1 MKIKCPRCKSKLEV
15 DAIGDFVSCF
25 HCSLEFT
32 VDEPTVEEPTVEEP
46 TIEGPT
52 IEGPTVE
59 EPMVDEPVVIL
70 DQPKKRKSIWLILTN
85 FRWSKIKWFK
95 LFVRGFVMLVVTF
108 VILMS
113 IVGWWLI
120 QKKVLTLPDSPVDGV
135 SYTNMLLNAV
145 GSTGLVI
152 FNLAVIAVLVLFF
165 VNIILWIFLPL
176 MVYSI
181 KQNIEE
187 AVRELKNLK
196 N

>member
-32 VDEPTVEEPTVEEP
+32 VDEPTVEVST
-46 TIEGPT
+46 
-52 IEGPTVE
+52 
-59 EPMVDEPVVIL
+59 VDEPVVIL
-70 DQPKKRKSIWLILTN
+70 DEPKKRKSIWLILTN

-108 VILMS
+108 VILIS

-145 GSTGLVI
+145 GS
-152 FNLAVIAVLVLFF
+152 
-165 VNIILWIFLPL
+165 
-176 MVYSI
+176 S
-181 KQNIEE
+181 
-187 AVRELKNLK
+187 
-196 N
+196 